1 MEAIKVL
8 TFKETIKI
16 FQSYSELEEKVSG
29 NKHQFQVSQSFHR
42 GKELAREISCKKN
55 GSYNGYINAKYMTP
69 NIKQKYAHITDSRQM
84 ISMKGLTEIQLREAI
99 QDGIHSM
106 KNEKLNANKISS
118 LKTNQVEV
126 APTPLPKAQ
135 VKSDSSIE
143 KIVPSC
149 LYNWLGY
156 GNLHGHV
163 WFIGTEEGGAEIWRQ
178 QTKTLEESLDIRS
191 QFNLHMD
198 FLDVWEK
205 KYNIS
210 LSTFSG
216 ATVWNFMAAFLL
228 SFDAQEV
235 NSNTIRDFV
244 FNNKLLGRTKG
255 NHFLCELFP
264 LPKPVKN
271 SIQPYEEIWNSIKN
285 YHDEVLE
292 KRFELI
298 NSTIVNHPQVQIII
312 SYEKGLVEL
321 MKRNL
326 SSSLEQLSSWTY
338 GSQQYSLFQLKLD
351 EGRTVLL
358 LSTPFLGQGQISY
371 EGIKDC
377 VRHLNSY
384 IKVTMC

>member
-1 MEAIKVL
+1 ML
-8 TFKETIKI
+8 TFNEVIKI
-16 FQSYSELEEKVSG
+16 FQLYSELEEKVSG
-29 NKHQFQVSQSFHR
+29 NRHQFQVSQSLHR
-42 GKELAREISCKKN
+42 GKELAREIKYN
-55 GSYNGYINAKYMTP
+55 QDGSYNGYIHARYMSVKT
-69 NIKQKYAHITDSRQM
+69 KQKYAHITDSRQM
-84 ISMKGLTEIQLREAI
+84 ISIRGLSVLQLNEVI
-99 QDGIHSM
+99 QDGIQSM
-106 KNEKLNANKISS
+106 KCEIMDEIEIASS
-118 LKTNQVEV
+118 KTNHEEIDSISF
-126 APTPLPKAQ
+126 PKIHIQ
-135 VKSDSSIE
+135 SYSTIE

-156 GNLHGHV
+156 GNLHGHI

-178 QTKTLEESLDIRS
+178 KTKTLGESLEIRS
-191 QFNLHMD
+191 HFNLHMD

-228 SFDAQEV
+228 NFDAQEV
-235 NSNTIRDFV
+235 TSNTIRDFI
-244 FNNKLLGRTKG
+244 FSNKLLGRTNG

-264 LPKPVKN
+264 LPKPTKN
-271 SIQPYEEIWNSIKN
+271 SIQPYEEIWNSVKN
-285 YHDEVLE
+285 YHDEILE

-298 NSTIVNHPQVQIII
+298 NNTIVNHPQVQIII

-326 SSSLEQLSSWTY
+326 SSSLEQLSSWKY

-351 EGRTVLL
+351 AGRTVLL
-358 LSTPFLGQGQISY
+358 LSTPFFGQGQISY

-384 IKVTMC
+384 I